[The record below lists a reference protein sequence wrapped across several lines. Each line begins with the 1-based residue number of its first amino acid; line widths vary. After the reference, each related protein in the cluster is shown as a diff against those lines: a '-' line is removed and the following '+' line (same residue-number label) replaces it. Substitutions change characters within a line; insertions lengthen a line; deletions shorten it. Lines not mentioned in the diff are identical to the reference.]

1 MMLHPSVAQD
11 PASHSVALTAVE
23 HSVQLDTALTILL
36 NLHSTRHRL
45 LRTMERRQSRGQPVD
60 DLDVELAFNRLEVK
74 ALLAEF
80 F

>member
-1 MMLHPSVAQD
+1 MPHPSVAPD
-11 PASHSVALTAVE
+11 PTSHSVALTAVE

-36 NLHSTRHRL
+36 NLHGARQRL
-45 LRTMERRQSRGQPVD
+45 TRTMECRQRLGQPVE
-60 DLDVELAFNRLEVK
+60 DLEVELAFNRLDVK

>member
-1 MMLHPSVAQD
+1 MMSHPSVARD
-11 PASHSVALTAVE
+11 PTSHSVALAAVE

-36 NLHSTRHRL
+36 NLHGARQRL
-45 LRTMERRQSRGQPVD
+45 TRTMERRQRQCQPVE